1 MDSKTDVGSLGE
13 RVGREWLA
21 ELEISGKS
29 PSTITTY
36 DVVLRKWFPWLAA
49 RGLAY
54 DRIERVDV
62 IAFLKDLRQT
72 IQQSSCKTYLIALR
86 SWYRWLEDQGYVH
99 KSAPARVSVV
109 CEDRIPDPPPAEDI
123 TALFSAA
130 RNPLERALARG
141 LFSTGCRISELVGL
155 RVDRID
161 LAAKEATVMGKGRR
175 ERIVFF
181 TEDVAQAFQ
190 ELLGDRRT
198 GYLFQS
204 HDVALT
210 KGAAYRIMRRMSFRA
225 CVSVINPH
233 RLRHAFATQLLR
245 NGADLREV
253 QELLGHKS
261 ILSTQR
267 YTHISR
273 PRLREAYDRAHPR
286 T

>member
-1 MDSKTDVGSLGE
+1 MGK
-13 RVGREWLA
+13 EWLA

-49 RGLAY
+49 RGRAY
-54 DRIERVDV
+54 DRVERADV

-72 IQQSSCKTYLIALR
+72 IQQSSAKTYLIALR
-86 SWYRWLEDQGYVH
+86 SFYGWLEDNGYVD
-99 KSAPARVSVV
+99 KSAPARVTVV
-109 CEDRIPDPPPAEDI
+109 SEDRIPDPPPAEDI
-123 TALFSAA
+123 TALFAAA

-141 LFSTGCRISELVGL
+141 LLATGCRISELVGL
-155 RVDRID
+155 QID
-161 LAAKEATVMGKGRR
+161 HLDLVAREAVVMGKGAR
-175 ERIVFF
+175 ERVVFF
-181 TEDVAQAFQ
+181 TEDVAQAFRDLIG
-190 ELLGDRRT
+190 ERRS
-198 GYLFQS
+198 GHLFEV
-204 HDVALT
+204 HTVPLT

-225 CVSVINPH
+225 CVNVVNPH

-273 PRLREAYDRAHPR
+273 PRLREVYDRTHPGMSS
-286 T
+286 